1 MERQTRSKRRIV
13 DSRRRSAPRKR
24 YDPISDRPA
33 PTTTAAAPGHAD
45 VSSVSEPEA
54 PAEATTPEPAPS
66 AAGGAAAWRW
76 VVGIIV
82 SAFFLW
88 VALQQVEDIS
98 HVGDALGRANYLW
111 LLPAVLLYLAGLWV
125 RALRWRALIT
135 PVAPI
140 GLGSLFGILSIGF
153 LVNNVLPARLGE
165 IARAVLVGRRH
176 DISRSAVLATIVL
189 ERIFDGI
196 VMLLFLGV
204 ATAAAGDQIASDW
217 LGVLVPMTA
226 AGFGGAAVALVLL
239 ALAPTTMLGIAARLL
254 APFPARAREAAL
266 AVAQRFITG
275 LGVLGD
281 LKLAALTLVLSAV
294 AWLLEAGVY
303 VAVGQAFGMK
313 VAPVGYLLAL
323 SVANLGTM
331 IPSSPGY
338 VGTFD
343 ALVARS
349 LAIFGVGDALAL
361 AYAFLVHLAIWLPP
375 TLIGFFYLY
384 RYNLR
389 LTKLTRE

>member
-1 MERQTRSKRRIV
+1 VSRI
-13 DSRRRSAPRKR
+13 
-24 YDPISDRPA
+24 
-33 PTTTAAAPGHAD
+33 
-45 VSSVSEPEA
+45 SEPEA
-54 PAEATTPEPAPS
+54 PADATSREPTPS
-66 AAGGAAAWRW
+66 AAGGATAWRW
-76 VVGIIV
+76 VVGIVV

-88 VALQQVEDIS
+88 VAFQQVEDVG

-111 LLPAVLLYLAGLWV
+111 LLPAVLLYLADLWV

-153 LVNNVLPARLGE
+153 LVNNILPARLGE

-176 DISRSAVLATIVL
+176 GISRSAVLATIVL

-204 ATAAAGDQIASDW
+204 ATAAAGDRVAADW
-217 LGVLVPMTA
+217 LGVLVPLTA
-226 AGFGGAAVALVLL
+226 AGFGGAAGALVLL

-303 VAVGQAFGMK
+303 VAVGQAFGLS

-323 SVANLGTM
+323 AVANLGTM

>member
-1 MERQTRSKRRIV
+1 MSTVR
-13 DSRRRSAPRKR
+13 SRRDQPVPDGAGPEPTPEDASTQHSRIDDPAAGSLEPSA
-24 YDPISDRPA
+24 
-33 PTTTAAAPGHAD
+33 G
-45 VSSVSEPEA
+45 EA
-54 PAEATTPEPAPS
+54 PAAS
-66 AAGGAAAWRW
+66 GAGTGWRW
-76 VVGIIV
+76 ILGIGV

-88 VALQQVEDIS
+88 VAFRQVED
-98 HVGDALGRANYLW
+98 VGRVGEALGRANYAW
-111 LLPAVLLYLAGLWV
+111 LIPAVVLYLAGLWV
-125 RALRWRALIT
+125 RALRWRALLM
-135 PVAPI
+135 PVRKLP
-140 GLGSLFGILSIGF
+140 LGSLFGILSIGF

-204 ATAAAGDQIASDW
+204 ATYAAGGRVGADW
-217 LGVLVPMTA
+217 LGVLVPLTA
-226 AGFGGAAVALVLL
+226 AGFGGAAIALGLL
-239 ALAPTTMLGIAARLL
+239 ALAPTLALGIAARLL

-266 AVAQRFITG
+266 AFAAKFITG

-281 LKLAALTLVLSAV
+281 LKLAAITLATSTL

-303 VAVGQAFGMK
+303 IAVGQAFGMMAE
-313 VAPVGYLLAL
+313 VDGYLLAL
-323 SVANLGTM
+323 AVANLGTM

-349 LAIFGVGDALAL
+349 LSIFGVDGALAL
-361 AYAFLVHLAIWLPP
+361 AYAFLVHISIWLPP
-375 TLIGFFYLY
+375 TLIGFYYLW

-389 LTKLTRE
+389 LSKLTRE

>member
-1 MERQTRSKRRIV
+1 MT
-13 DSRRRSAPRKR
+13 
-24 YDPISDRPA
+24 
-33 PTTTAAAPGHAD
+33 
-45 VSSVSEPEA
+45 
-54 PAEATTPEPAPS
+54 APS
-66 AAGGAAAWRW
+66 DQAPPASPGATAWRW
-76 VVGIIV
+76 GLGLVV

-88 VALQQVEDIS
+88 VAFRQVEDVA
-98 HVGDALGRANYLW
+98 HVGEALGRAEYVW
-111 LLPAVLLYLAGLWV
+111 LIPAVLLYLADLWV
-125 RALRWRALIT
+125 RALRWRALVT
-135 PVAPI
+135 PIAPI
-140 GLGSLFGILSIGF
+140 ALGSLFGILSIGF

-176 DISRSAVLATIVL
+176 GVSRSAVLATGVL

-204 ATAAAGDQIASDW
+204 ATAAAGGTVAADW
-217 LGVLVPMTA
+217 LGLLVPLTA
-226 AGFGGAAVALVLL
+226 VGFGGAAAALILL
-239 ALAPTTMLGIAARLL
+239 ALAPTTTLGVAARLL

-266 AVAQRFITG
+266 AVAAKFITG

-281 LKLAALTLVLSAV
+281 LKLAALTLILSAV

-303 VAVGQAFGMK
+303 VMVGRAFGLAI
-313 VAPVGYLLAL
+313 APVGYLLAL
-323 SVANLGTM
+323 AIANLGTM

-349 LAIFGVGDALAL
+349 LAIFGVGEALAL

-384 RYNLR
+384 RYNLK